1 MNQRQP
7 QNIDSRFSQFCLK
20 AGILLV
26 SVMISGCFENYGRL
40 KHNAEVSRAFQTY
53 QVEPE
58 YKYYYYGRTNMPYA
72 IVGIDRTYHM
82 RSRVWREVDHDT
94 EKFRKMIFWTWDDIR
109 YSYQRNFTQGAYI
122 LDPEGKRIGV
132 WYSGLW
138 WAAIRF
144 EDDRRIV
151 VMPETPFLGGP

>member
-1 MNQRQP
+1 MNQPQP
-7 QNIDSRFSQFCLK
+7 KNIDSRIKQFCLK
-20 AGILLV
+20 AGILTV
-26 SVMISGCFENYGRL
+26 SVLISGCFENYGRL

-53 QVEPE
+53 QVEPD

-122 LDPEGKRIGV
+122 LDPEGKKIGI

-144 EDDRRIV
+144 EDDKRIV